1 MPAKEK
7 YSVSGDRLAERVK
20 ELARQGGIRRIRI
33 LHEDRPLVD
42 IPVISP
48 TTAAKALAAPV
59 VAAVSELGKLIKE
72 CTIEVEKKEPKERKT
87 GKGG

>member
-1 MPAKEK
+1 MASSEK
-7 YSVSGDRLAERVK
+7 FSVSGKQLVDKVK
-20 ELARQGGIRRIRI
+20 ELASKMSTGKIRI
-33 LHEDRPLVD
+33 SQEGRPLID
-42 IPVISP
+42 IPIISP
-48 TTAAKALAAPV
+48 AATARTLAAPV